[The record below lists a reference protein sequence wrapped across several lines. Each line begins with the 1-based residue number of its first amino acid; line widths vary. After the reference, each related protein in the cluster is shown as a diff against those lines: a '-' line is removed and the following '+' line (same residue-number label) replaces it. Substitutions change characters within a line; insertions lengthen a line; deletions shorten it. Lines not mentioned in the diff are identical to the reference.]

1 MKTISHNGPADG
13 QCADTD
19 GRIRSFARFRSRML
33 RRAWFLI
40 MLRSVPIG
48 LLVMAVAAA
57 CLRAAAWADPP
68 WDLIA
73 SAGLGLAAFGFSCG
87 AHRARVR
94 QYVDAVDRR
103 LDAAGRIVVASEFLQ
118 AGQSLSAFER
128 LAIADAASWIES
140 QAHQRL
146 PWSWRAARA
155 AVRAVAIMCAGI
167 IAIGCEAPQRTETA
181 SEKRHG
187 RIEIAP
193 PQTGEATERD
203 SGARTNESSKR
214 TPPSRDDIGGE
225 TPPVSRPGQGQAA
238 GRGQPTVPAES
249 GGQGHATGQGQA
261 ASHGQPAGQGQ
272 AGGQDQAAGK
282 GQPTGPAESGGQGHA
297 TGQGQAAGHGQPA
310 GDGQAGG
317 QDQAAGKGQ
326 PTGPAESGSQD
337 KAAGGAA
344 HGGGAGHDPG
354 EKTPDPKQVNAPTQE
369 LHAESVGTAQG
380 NPAGAI
386 VEGQGMDYVAGTT
399 QPAATRPA
407 AAIEQAEVRPDDLL
421 MERVSPARRARLE
434 RYFENLRA
442 QKRGA
447 APQPTSRPSTAPST
461 RPAKERP
468 SP

>member
-238 GRGQPTVPAES
+238 G
-249 GGQGHATGQGQA
+249 
-261 ASHGQPAGQGQ
+261 
-272 AGGQDQAAGK
+272 K

>member
-261 ASHGQPAGQGQ
+261 AGHGQPAGDGQ

>member
-326 PTGPAESGSQD
+326 PTGP
-337 KAAGGAA
+337 
-344 HGGGAGHDPG
+344 
-354 EKTPDPKQVNAPTQE
+354 
-369 LHAESVGTAQG
+369 
-380 NPAGAI
+380 
-386 VEGQGMDYVAGTT
+386 
-399 QPAATRPA
+399 
-407 AAIEQAEVRPDDLL
+407 
-421 MERVSPARRARLE
+421 
-434 RYFENLRA
+434 
-442 QKRGA
+442 
-447 APQPTSRPSTAPST
+447 
-461 RPAKERP
+461 
-468 SP
+468 

>member
-19 GRIRSFARFRSRML
+19 GRIRSFARFHSRVL
-33 RRAWFLI
+33 RRAWLLI

-48 LLVMAVAAA
+48 LLVTAVAAV
-57 CLRAAAWADPP
+57 CLRAAARADAP

-73 SAGLGLAAFGFSCG
+73 SAGLGLAALGTSCC
-87 AHRARVR
+87 AQRARVR

-103 LDAAGRIVVASEFLQ
+103 LDAAGRIVVASEFLL
-118 AGQSLSAFER
+118 AGQSLSVFER

-167 IAIGCEAPQRTETA
+167 IAIGCETPQRTETA

-203 SGARTNESSKR
+203 GSARTNESSKR
-214 TPPSRDDIGGE
+214 TPPSKDDIGGE
-225 TPPVSRPGQGQAA
+225 TPPVLRPSQ
-238 GRGQPTVPAES
+238 S
-249 GGQGHATGQGQA
+249 
-261 ASHGQPAGQGQ
+261 QPAGQGQ
-272 AGGQDQAAGK
+272 AGGQ
-282 GQPTGPAESGGQGHA
+282 
-297 TGQGQAAGHGQPA
+297 GQAAGR
-310 GDGQAGG
+310 
-317 QDQAAGKGQ
+317 GQ

-344 HGGGAGHDPG
+344 HGGGAGRDPG

-380 NPAGAI
+380 EPAGAT
-386 VEGQGMDYVAGTT
+386 VEGEGKDYVAGTT

-407 AAIEQAEVRPDDLL
+407 AVIEQAEVRPDDLL

-442 QKRGA
+442 QQRRGA
-447 APQPTSRPSTAPST
+447 APQPTSRPSTAPAT

>member
-282 GQPTGPAESGGQGHA
+282 GQPTGPAESG
-297 TGQGQAAGHGQPA
+297 
-310 GDGQAGG
+310 
-317 QDQAAGKGQ
+317 
-326 PTGPAESGSQD
+326 SQD